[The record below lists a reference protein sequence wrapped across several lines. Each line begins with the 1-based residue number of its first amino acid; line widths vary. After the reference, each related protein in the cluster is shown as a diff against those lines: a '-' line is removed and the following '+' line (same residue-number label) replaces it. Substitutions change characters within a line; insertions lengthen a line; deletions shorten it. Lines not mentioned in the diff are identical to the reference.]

1 MQYPPFYNIL
11 SRSLHILLGVEDIRT
26 VRKRIEELGVQIY
39 GEGKNSYIITEE
51 VITAIRSKDNSN
63 ISRVYTPK
71 GSFSDL

>member
-1 MQYPPFYNIL
+1 MQYPPFYNIF
-11 SRSLHILLGVEDIRT
+11 SNSLHLLLGVEDIRS
-26 VRKRIEELGVQIY
+26 VRKKLEDLGAQIY